1 MTTTLWTFSYTTLIA
16 VALLLM
22 LIIYSLHKEYKQLS
36 CVKKVVAFFINST
49 SILITSLI
57 ILFFTLEII
66 VYSFGGTEHL
76 LTSYSPNM
84 VYALDFYAFDAGA
97 MGSFGIR
104 GELDGPFGFKKH
116 LYYERHADEAVIHWL
131 TDEIVIINGHELN
144 LKNGETFGYQI
155 IKR

>member
-22 LIIYSLHKEYKQLS
+22 LIIYSLHQEYKQLS

-66 VYSFGGTEHL
+66 VYSFGGSEHL

-84 VYALDFYAFDAGA
+84 GYTLEFYAFDAGA
-97 MGSFGIR
+97 MRLSLLMDMNSI
-104 GELDGPFGFKKH
+104 
-116 LYYERHADEAVIHWL
+116 
-131 TDEIVIINGHELN
+131 
-144 LKNGETFGYQI
+144 
-155 IKR
+155 